1 VELGL
6 YGRRIEAR
14 TLKDM
19 ITVLGKLEGELRSR
33 RNSIGDDER
42 DPKSGIGMEVDQTDE
57 EVGTA

>member
-6 YGRRIEAR
+6 YGRRTEAR

-19 ITVLGKLEGELRSR
+19 ITVLGRLEGELRSR
-33 RNSIGDDER
+33 RDIVGDDER
-42 DPKSGIGMEVDQTDE
+42 GSKSGMEVDQAAK